1 MNSIGI
7 KLLSA
12 VVAAATILPMLRTTD
27 YTYYCSWDLNYTGYY
42 YGNHTYRSYSLP
54 VHDEY
59 RIRALYSNSTGNM
72 EYKTKTTMNGVEY
85 YLTSGGSV
93 VTYFYNGSSNP
104 TLALRLQYSGTGSA
118 EMSGD
123 ISYYDEWI

>member
-1 MNSIGI
+1 MNGIGI

-12 VVAAATILPMLRTTD
+12 VVAAATILPLLRTTD

-54 VHDEY
+54 AHDEY
-59 RIRALYSNSTGNM
+59 QIEATYSDGNM
-72 EYKTKTTMNGVEY
+72 NFKTKTSLNGVVS
-85 YLTSGGSV
+85 YLTSGGSET
-93 VTYFYNGSSNP
+93 TYFYNGYSNP
-104 TLALRLQYSGTGSA
+104 TLTLELIYSGTGYA

-123 ISYYDEWI
+123 ISYADD